1 MAPSTG
7 PAHGVQSTPS
17 ASPMTR
23 PPALPEP
30 ARETTPSVK
39 ESRPLDRAISHSY
52 GCGHSSRTPKLPSR
66 ITETFRKVSCD
77 KPSTVENE
85 PNRIAKPENVRM
97 KPATRN
103 SGRRRSCW
111 PMEAPSK
118 TGSNGRM
125 QGAAAVSK
133 PAANANAISIMS
145 DSPRGP
151 PLSLHQRDER
161 FALLDDVGCKLTAGD
176 AAGVPGR
183 MDRSG
188 RNEQHVAGL
197 QCDRRLVLDLIFER
211 AFEDINHLLA
221 VMRVLAKRHA
231 GGEVDADLDRLASR
245 RADVVP
251 LQVGSPD
258 PVLPR

>member
-1 MAPSTG
+1 MEPSTG

-23 PPALPEP
+23 PPALPDP
-30 ARETTPSVK
+30 ARETTPSAK
-39 ESRPLDRAISHSY
+39 ESRLDLAISHSY
-52 GCGHSSRTPKLPSR
+52 GCGHNSRTPKLPSR
-66 ITETFRKVSCD
+66 MMETFRKVSCD
-77 KPSTVENE
+77 RPSTVENE

-111 PMEAPSK
+111 PTEAPSK

-125 QGAAAVSK
+125 QGAAAVST

-145 DSPRGP
+145 NSPRAP
-151 PLSLHQRDER
+151 ALPLLHQREER
-161 FALLDDVGCKLTAGD
+161 LALFDDVGGKLTAGD
-176 AAGVPGR
+176 AAGVAGR

-197 QCDRRLVLDLIFER
+197 QCDRRLVL
-211 AFEDINHLLA
+211 
-221 VMRVLAKRHA
+221 
-231 GGEVDADLDRLASR
+231 
-245 RADVVP
+245 
-251 LQVGSPD
+251 
-258 PVLPR
+258 